1 MKAKIQFGSYSTTFP
16 HHVWR
21 ERDFSTITCSGKRL
35 MCFRWLLST
44 LKVSFHDRQVISR
57 MQMMGKVWQG
67 IGMRGDGAG
76 ADRAA
81 AAPRPRAAP
90 QRLAHSAR
98 RRPYEYWAPPLDFP
112 SLAALPSTTSCLS
125 VTENFRMRK
134 LKLGSWWLH
143 FMIRNQQTFKDRLW
157 FTI

>member
-1 MKAKIQFGSYSTTFP
+1 M
-16 HHVWR
+16 W
-21 ERDFSTITCSGKRL
+21 
-35 MCFRWLLST
+35 FRWLLST

-98 RRPYEYWAPPLDFP
+98 RRPYEY
-112 SLAALPSTTSCLS
+112 
-125 VTENFRMRK
+125 
-134 LKLGSWWLH
+134 
-143 FMIRNQQTFKDRLW
+143 
-157 FTI
+157 